1 MALKN
6 VIASST
12 ISVLSAKKQRTHL
25 KILNVDQQKEKHPI
39 FKMLDDKIIYNLD
52 QKQGQDPLYGF
63 LKEVK
68 GNHKL

>member
-1 MALKN
+1 
-6 VIASST
+6 
-12 ISVLSAKKQRTHL
+12 
-25 KILNVDQQKEKHPI
+25 
-39 FKMLDDKIIYNLD
+39 MLDDKIIYNLD

>member
-1 MALKN
+1 M
-6 VIASST
+6 IASST
-12 ISVLSAKKQRTHL
+12 ISVLSAKKKKRTHL